1 MKTIDGSITL
11 MKHLKRG
18 REFESLAE
26 ELLNRKKEFVLW
38 GAANI
43 GQKIYEIYHEEI
55 NIIGIV
61 DKDENKTGKL
71 ISNLLIETPDVLDAA
86 RDYIVIVTTSALDSV
101 HFELEKKGFQKNIN
115 YIDYMF
121 FVKIFELYKY
131 NRLFSERIDISLTE
145 KCTLKCKKCNMF
157 MTYFKDPSEQPFEQV
172 KRDIDLYFK
181 TVDFVYGLNLLGGE
195 PFLYSELDK
204 ILKYIGENYRNRI
217 HKIEIFTNGMLF
229 PDDKVLESLKKYNVI
244 IQISDYTD
252 RVDYKKRKEDLT
264 GLLEK
269 HDIQYKV
276 LRSDEWGDF
285 GFPENPND
293 LMNEEQLTHFFNR
306 CRAPFRGLY
315 RKKVYFCHLE
325 TSAVRAGL
333 FPDHKNDSFDL
344 QGEYSDKKIS
354 FLEFDEGYCEKG
366 YITFCAKCRG
376 CSCVNDLTVVS
387 AEQC

>member
-1 MKTIDGSITL
+1 M
-11 MKHLKRG
+11 
-18 REFESLAE
+18 ENV
-26 ELLNRKKEFVLW
+26 LLFH
-38 GAANI
+38 I
-43 GQKIYEIYHEEI
+43 GFH
-55 NIIGIV
+55 
-61 DKDENKTGKL
+61 KTGSTSILRFLYDNDTELRKYGWFY
-71 ISNLLIETPDVLDAA
+71 PD
-86 RDYIVIVTTSALDSV
+86 
-101 HFELEKKGFQKNIN
+101 
-115 YIDYMF
+115 
-121 FVKIFELYKY
+121 
-131 NRLFSERIDISLTE
+131 FSEMVKPRQIALNNGFYLRLPLFKKDRGKMWKIIS
-145 KCTLKCKKCNMF
+145 
-157 MTYFKDPSEQPFEQV
+157 
-172 KRDIDLYFK
+172 
-181 TVDFVYGLNLLGGE
+181 
-195 PFLYSELDK
+195 
-204 ILKYIGENYRNRI
+204 EN
-217 HKIEIFTNGMLF
+217 
-229 PDDKVLESLKKYNVI
+229 LKKYNVI

-315 RKKVYFCHLE
+315 RQKVYFCHLE